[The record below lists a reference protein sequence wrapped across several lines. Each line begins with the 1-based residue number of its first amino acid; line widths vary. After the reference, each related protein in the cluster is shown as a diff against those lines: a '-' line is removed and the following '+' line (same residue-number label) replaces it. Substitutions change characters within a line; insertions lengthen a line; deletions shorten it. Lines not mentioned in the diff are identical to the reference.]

1 MNVKKTPRE
10 ILQEIAW
17 FSELKPEHFEKL
29 AEIASIHELPADS
42 EVFREGDRQDKLYI
56 VVEGRVALE
65 IFIPHQG
72 RLRILTAEA
81 MDVIGWS
88 AVTPGMR
95 TRTASAKTVIPSTL
109 IGIDSEA
116 LRDISKDDHEFGYIV
131 MRRIANIVASRLM
144 VTRLQLLDMFA
155 APSEESES

>member
-10 ILQEIAW
+10 IMQEIQW
-17 FSELKPEHFEKL
+17 FSDLKPEHFEKMVQ
-29 AEIASIHELPADS
+29 IASLHNLPADS
-42 EVFREGDRQDKLYI
+42 EIFREGDRQDKLYI

-88 AVTPGMR
+88 AATPGMR

-116 LRDISKDDHEFGYIV
+116 MRQLSKEDHEFGYLV
-131 MRRIANIVASRLM
+131 MRRMANIIASRLM

-155 APSEESES
+155 VPSEEGDA

>member
-1 MNVKKTPRE
+1 MDTKNNTRK
-10 ILQEIAW
+10 ILRTIPW
-17 FSELKPEHFEKL
+17 FGELKPEHFEKL
-29 AEIASIHELPADS
+29 AQIASTHNLPENS
-42 EVFREGDRQDKLYI
+42 EIFQEGDRQDKLYI

-65 IFIPHQG
+65 IFVPHQG
-72 RLRILTAEA
+72 RLRILTAEK

-88 AVTPGMR
+88 AVTPGSR
-95 TRTASAKTVIPSTL
+95 TRTASAKTVIPSSL

-116 LRDISKDDHEFGYIV
+116 MRQLCKEDHEFGYVI

-155 APSEESES
+155 SPSKESEK